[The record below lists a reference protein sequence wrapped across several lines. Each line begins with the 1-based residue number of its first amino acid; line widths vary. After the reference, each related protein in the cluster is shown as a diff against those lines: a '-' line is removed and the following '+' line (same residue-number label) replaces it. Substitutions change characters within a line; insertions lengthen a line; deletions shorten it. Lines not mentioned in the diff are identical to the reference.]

1 MPEFASC
8 MKKIVVVGGGTGTF
22 TVLRGLKQYP
32 LDITAVVTTFDS
44 GGSTGILLDEFGMLP
59 SGDMRRCLVAL
70 APDSEDTTLRDLFNY
85 RYEGDSSLK
94 DHSFGNL
101 FLLALTAVTGS
112 EVGAISKAGELL
124 KCKGRVLPVST
135 DHTKLCATLENGQ
148 VIKGETNIDI
158 PKHDGNIRIK
168 NVFLKPRSFIFS
180 DAYEALRAADLIVIG
195 PGDLYTSI
203 IPNLL
208 AEGFVDAIR
217 ERTGKL
223 AYVMN
228 LMTKWG
234 ETNDFPASSF
244 AREVLSYLKQDRF
257 DYIVCNS
264 LPIGK
269 DLLKK
274 YAAEKAFP
282 VRFDLAKLRKF
293 ASKLVREEVIQQTN
307 IVRHD
312 SNRLARV
319 LCGLT
324 Q

>member
-1 MPEFASC
+1 

-85 RYEGDSSLK
+85 RYEGEGSLK

-112 EVGAISKAGELL
+112 EVSAMKKAGELL
-124 KCKGRVLPVST
+124 KCKGKVLPVST
-135 DHTKLCATLENGQ
+135 DHTKLCATLQNGL

-158 PKHDGNIRIK
+158 PKHDGNIRIQ

-180 DAYEALRAADLIVIG
+180 EAYEALKAADLIVIG

-208 AEGFVDAIR
+208 AEGFVEAIR

-234 ETNDFPASSF
+234 ETNNFVASNF
-244 AREVLSYLKQDRF
+244 AQEVLSYLKQDKF
-257 DYIVCNS
+257 DYIISNS
-264 LPIGK
+264 LPIRK

-274 YAAEKAFP
+274 YAAEKAYP
-282 VRFDLAKLRKF
+282 VKLDLPQLRKLT
-293 ASKLVREEVIQQTN
+293 AQLLREEVIQQTN

-312 SNRLARV
+312 SGRLARV
-319 LCGLT
+319 LCGLA